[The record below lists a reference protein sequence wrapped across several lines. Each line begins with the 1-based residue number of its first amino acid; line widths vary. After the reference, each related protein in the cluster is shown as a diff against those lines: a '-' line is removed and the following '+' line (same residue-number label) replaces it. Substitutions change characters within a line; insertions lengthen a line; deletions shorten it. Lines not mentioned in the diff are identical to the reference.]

1 MSAPSSHEPT
11 TATHHHPPIAEYITV
26 FKWLTGLTI
35 FELILAV
42 STHTQML
49 PLPEAALAVILI
61 VAGLIK
67 AVLVVAYYMH
77 LKYDSRWYTVVLLA
91 GVFFAVLL
99 GAMLPFVLK

>member
-11 TATHHHPPIAEYITV
+11 THTHHPPISEYITV

-42 STHTQML
+42 STHTKML

-77 LKYDSRWYTVVLLA
+77 LKYDSRWYTLTLLA

-99 GAMLPFVLK
+99 GGMLPFVLK